1 MNSGFQTWMKNTQ
14 SNKCKTCLYL
24 ALCIPKDELT
34 LVINLTSQV
43 KRCKIEL
50 SILAYMPDGFK
61 RCMSLCL
68 DCIFLLIWGT
78 GVMQCCILFLS
89 WLKRNHLSLLKNSGK
104 NLNGYFT
111 MRSFILEVIK
121 KILLT

>member
-1 MNSGFQTWMKNTQ
+1 MNCGFQTWMKNTQ

-34 LVINLTSQV
+34 SVVNLTSQV

-68 DCIFLLIWGT
+68 DLIFLY
-78 GVMQCCILFLS
+78 ILCNRCDAMLHFIPQLVEKKS
-89 WLKRNHLSLLKNSGK
+89 FKSPKEFREESQWIFHNAII
-104 NLNGYFT
+104 YFGGNKE
-111 MRSFILEVIK
+111 IYC
-121 KILLT
+121 